1 MASRFSVSR
10 IGCERL
16 DLSLCLDSLV
26 VAGEDVEVIGNGR
39 VAVVDGG
46 NDVAR
51 GVGGVDG
58 EFGG

>member
-1 MASRFSVSR
+1 MSR

-16 DLSLCLDSLV
+16 DLSLCLCSLD
-26 VAGEDVEVIGNGR
+26 VAGEDDVEVIGNGR

-46 NDVAR
+46 NVVAR